1 MLKLS
6 YNRRIQ
12 RPSLQF
18 LNPNVQAAN
27 PLNITVGNPNLHPE
41 YTNNF
46 ELGYSTFIKNSS
58 LNFSAFVRNTNNS
71 IQSVRDLLGADTIR
85 TTFANIGR
93 ENAYGMSLFAGI
105 NISNKLTINAGM
117 DSYYAV
123 LDNNVSD
130 PLFKASNNG
139 FVFNI
144 RGQGSYKIGNGWSF
158 EAFGFYR
165 SGQVQ
170 LQGKQG
176 GFGVYNLNLR
186 KDVNQK
192 RGTIGLGAENFL
204 GGSITIRNAL
214 NTPIL
219 TQSSTDVRHNLSF
232 RMSFTYRIGKM
243 AGNETNQ
250 RRKKSVNNDDLKGED
265 NNGQDLNGGQAP
277 AEGQRAKPQGSG
289 RKPVTVRDSTQK
301 KSIQKDSTQKDST
314 QNKVKSRP
322 NMLQDSVKKDTSD
335 HVIPKQNV
343 KPDSV
348 PAKTPAGAK
357 PNKQDGGVSN
367 KKKLKQIYVYSDK
380 GRDTSFAYAVTRR
393 SKSSFFCQV
402 YHFDDSIFNYFNN
415 VLKMS

>member
-1 MLKLS
+1 VILYLK
-6 YNRRIQ
+6 
-12 RPSLQF
+12 
-18 LNPNVQAAN
+18 QA
-27 PLNITVGNPNLHPE
+27 
-41 YTNNF
+41 
-46 ELGYSTFIKNSS
+46 
-58 LNFSAFVRNTNNS
+58 
-71 IQSVRDLLGADTIR
+71 
-85 TTFANIGR
+85 
-93 ENAYGMSLFAGI
+93 
-105 NISNKLTINAGM
+105 
-117 DSYYAV
+117 
-123 LDNNVSD
+123 
-130 PLFKASNNG
+130 NNG

-250 RRKKSVNNDDLKGED
+250 RKKKSVNNDDLKGED
-265 NNGQDLNGGQAP
+265 NGQDLNGGQAP
-277 AEGQRAKPQGSG
+277 AEGQRAKPQGAG
-289 RKPVTVRDSTQK
+289 RKPVTVR
-301 KSIQKDSTQKDST
+301 DSTQKDST

-322 NMLQDSVKKDTSD
+322 NMLQDSVKKDTSGYI
-335 HVIPKQNV
+335 IPKQNV

-348 PAKTPAGAK
+348 PVKTPAGAK

-367 KKKLKQIYVYSDK
+367 KKKLKQIYVYTEG
-380 GRDTSFAYAVTRR
+380 GRETSFAYAVTRR
-393 SKSSFFCQV
+393 SKSAFFAKFIILMILILIILIIC
-402 YHFDDSIFNYFNN
+402 
-415 VLKMS
+415 